1 MGGEGDCPNAPNG
14 LLTGEGTKA
23 LHYVH
28 VQLSCVVF
36 YRGTY
41 MGRLCGLQVESHV
54 VSMWC
59 SQLWCG
65 AFEFDGLNLNEM
77 LLMSN

>member
-28 VQLSCVVF
+28 VQLSCVVSTGALIWAD
-36 YRGTY
+36 YVGCKWS
-41 MGRLCGLQVESHV
+41 L
-54 VSMWC
+54 MWC
-59 SQLWCG
+59 PCG
-65 AFEFDGLNLNEM
+65 AHSCGVV
-77 LLMSN
+77 LLSLMD